1 MSKRIEQIVRD
12 PVTGDGV
19 NAVTVTIKKVSD
31 DSTVDD
37 VATNSSGVA
46 TFSPDDIGN
55 PGPVYAEFTDGTNVK
70 RRSGEV
76 IGQVGGFLWVDAI
89 NDAFLAFG
97 ESRVVTG
104 ALNELVCAANGA
116 NMNISI
122 DTGVAILK
130 DGFVYVRESSGNLT
144 IGAADGS
151 NPRIDRIILRLT
163 RESQST
169 RGTVVLAVL
178 AGTAAGSPA
187 APALTQTSTTWEMSL
202 AQVRV
207 DTGVTSIAVGKV
219 TDERAFTLTPPS
231 GLEVGDMLYINSSNK
246 LARLDAGTSGQILQ
260 LSAGVPGWASQSTF
274 GITVQEGDS
283 SLDTDISTLDF
294 DGADFALTESPEN
307 EANIKLHT
315 HQVTKTAFDDTLRST
330 SSTVTYTDQV
340 TVDIVLPT
348 PGSWT
353 IEAVG
358 MARMASDGGM
368 VDVRLSIDGSTALT
382 TRSAPATGADPIMIR
397 HEKTT
402 PMSTS
407 PKTVTM
413 AFKSDTSGTVYMSNA
428 TLIVIATR
436 VG

>member
-104 ALNELVCAANGA
+104 ALNELACAANGA

-122 DTGVAILK
+122 DTGVAILT

-260 LSAGVPGWASQSTF
+260 LSAGIPGWASQSTF

-283 SLDTDISTLDF
+283 TLDTDISTLDF

-307 EANIKLHT
+307 EANIKLSDHEISRS
-315 HQVTKTAFDDTLRST
+315 AFDDTARST
-330 SSTVTYTDQV
+330 SSTGTYTDQV
-340 TVDIVLPT
+340 SLSLPT
-348 PGSWT
+348 PAPGAFT
-353 IEAVG
+353 IEAVAWG
-358 MARMASDGGM
+358 RFASDGGN
-368 VDVRLSIDGSTALT
+368 VDVRLTVDGSTEVV
-382 TRSAPATGADPIMIR
+382 TRSAPATGGDIISVRCSKAGM
-397 HEKTT
+397 T
-402 PMSTS
+402 TS
-407 PKTVTM
+407 PKTITL
-413 AFKSDTSGTVYMSNA
+413 AFKSDTSGTVYCSNA
-428 TLIVIATR
+428 VIMATAYR
-436 VG
+436 TS